1 MELGLPP
8 RVGTPPG
15 AGATSR
21 TRVGER
27 ATPEGA
33 SDVARAVTSL
43 RFVAELRDQG
53 GRLLRTLPA
62 RELQTGAERLALG
75 ECELVSGVYVIQV
88 WREAPT
94 ADGDWTRETL
104 ASEIWP

>member
-1 MELGLPP
+1 MTKNVGAWDANR
-8 RVGTPPG
+8 RVHDSILEATGCTPLV
-15 AGATSR
+15 R
-21 TRVGER
+21 
-27 ATPEGA
+27 
-33 SDVARAVTSL
+33 L
-43 RFVAELRDQG
+43 RRGDQG